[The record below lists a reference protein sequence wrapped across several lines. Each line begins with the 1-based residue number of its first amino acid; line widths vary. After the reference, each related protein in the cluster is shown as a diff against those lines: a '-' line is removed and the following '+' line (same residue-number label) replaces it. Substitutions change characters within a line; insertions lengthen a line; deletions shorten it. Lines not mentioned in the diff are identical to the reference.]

1 MPSERALKT
10 FENMSTDTSI
20 KTKDS
25 SQLFMDLKN
34 LLLWRNGR
42 KTLIVF
48 TGILLLLLDVMV
60 HSVISVIS
68 MVGIT
73 VLIAAIG
80 HRLLVQF
87 WSIWKK
93 DGNKDQILRFYPHA
107 KIEIPREETLYL
119 AGKAVSHLNL
129 ILNRMIELLLVEK
142 WEDSLKFLVLLC
154 GINLLGDC
162 FNGWTLLIFGHL
174 FIFTV
179 PKLYESY
186 KPFVDVQIRKFRK
199 CQRDK
204 SNVVEPKAENPI
216 CIQKECPPESPYEG
230 EESKEGKV
238 LYEAC
243 DNEPVHKVC
252 RCPDCE
258 HGYLPIEAR

>member
-1 MPSERALKT
+1 M
-10 FENMSTDTSI
+10 I
-20 KTKDS
+20 KAKDS
-25 SQLFMDLKN
+25 SQIFMDLKN
-34 LLLWRNGR
+34 LLLWRNSR

-93 DGNKDQILRFYPHA
+93 DENKDQILRFYPHP

-119 AGKAVSHLNL
+119 AGKAVSHINL

-162 FNGWTLLIFGHL
+162 FNGLTLLIFGMCICCL
-174 FIFTV
+174 TL
-179 PKLYESY
+179 LY
-186 KPFVDVQIRKFRK
+186 
-199 CQRDK
+199 
-204 SNVVEPKAENPI
+204 
-216 CIQKECPPESPYEG
+216 
-230 EESKEGKV
+230 
-238 LYEAC
+238 L
-243 DNEPVHKVC
+243 
-252 RCPDCE
+252 
-258 HGYLPIEAR
+258 